1 MYEILMH
8 THLWTISPCVLL
20 GAYLLG
26 FPKGT
31 SFHKRLGKGYMFL
44 MFFSSFI
51 SLFLEAQVGPQFLN
65 HFGWIHILSVVT
77 MGTVPVSIFAVR
89 NGNIKRHQRTMVL
102 LYFTGLL
109 VAGGFTLFP
118 GRLLHRVFFA

>member
-1 MYEILMH
+1 MYEILMYM
-8 THLWTISPCVLL
+8 HLWTISPCVPL
-20 GAYLLG
+20 GAYFLS

-31 SFHKRLGKGYMFL
+31 PLHKSIGRVYMFL

-51 SLFLEAQVGPQFLN
+51 SLFLEAQVGPRLLT
-65 HFGWIHILSVVT
+65 HFGWIHFLSVVT
-77 MGTVPVSIFAVR
+77 MATVPVSIFAAR
-89 NGNIKRHQRTMVL
+89 NRNIKRHQRTMVL

-118 GRLLHRVFFA
+118 GRFLHRVFFA